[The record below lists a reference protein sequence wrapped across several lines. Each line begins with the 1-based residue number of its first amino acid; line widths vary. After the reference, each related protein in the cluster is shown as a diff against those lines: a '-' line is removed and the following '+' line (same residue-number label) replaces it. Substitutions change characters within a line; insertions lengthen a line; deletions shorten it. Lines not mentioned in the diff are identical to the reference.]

1 MKMLYFPKPSS
12 NFILLTV
19 EFLTA
24 YPPSP
29 SLNLSIPHSSFLI
42 PNSCALARIW
52 RLLLLSFFD
61 DQIRRPTLSIA
72 NTRNN
77 YIATLADR
85 LLISHAEKGGKT
97 EQLCKDALATGKPV
111 FTLDSPDNA
120 HLVELGTVP
129 VAAKDPTIFLPR
141 D

>member
-1 MKMLYFPKPSS
+1 MEKELLDYLLRGPVRVVVCPARGLGNMRIPKGWKKP
-12 NFILLTV
+12 IA
-19 EFLTA
+19 EG
-24 YPPSP
+24 
-29 SLNLSIPHSSFLI
+29 
-42 PNSCALARIW
+42 

-85 LLISHAEKGGKT
+85 LLIAYAESGGKT

-111 FTLDSPDNA
+111 FTLDSPDNT

-129 VAAKDPTIFLPR
+129 IASEDPTPITTGFG
-141 D
+141 

>member
-1 MKMLYFPKPSS
+1 MRIPKGWKKP
-12 NFILLTV
+12 
-19 EFLTA
+19 
-24 YPPSP
+24 
-29 SLNLSIPHSSFLI
+29 
-42 PNSCALARIW
+42 LAEG

-61 DQIRRPTLSIA
+61 DQIRRPTLGIA

-85 LLISHAEKGGKT
+85 LLIAHAERGGKT
-97 EQLCKDALATGKPV
+97 EQLCKDALASGKPV

-120 HLVELGTVP
+120 HLVELGVIP
-129 VAAKDPTIFLPR
+129 IAAEDPTPITTGF